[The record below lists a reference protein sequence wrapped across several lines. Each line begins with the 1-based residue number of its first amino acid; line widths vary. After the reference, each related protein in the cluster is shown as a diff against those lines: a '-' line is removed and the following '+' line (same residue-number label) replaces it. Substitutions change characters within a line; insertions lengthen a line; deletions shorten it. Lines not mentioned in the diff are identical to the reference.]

1 MLNQPRWKLW
11 LVVLVCLS
19 GLLAVLPNLVARDT
33 VEAWPDWIPKPRIN
47 LGLDLQGGAQLLLEV
62 DVDSLFRERLD
73 SLVNEARAALRA
85 ERIGYRDLG
94 VQGGAVRL
102 TLTDPTTRD
111 AALTALRK
119 LDTPVQS
126 AALGFGG
133 TVSELEVTA
142 DGAGQVTIR
151 LTEAGLEARRSAA
164 LAQALEV
171 VRRRIDELGT
181 REASVQRQ
189 GKDRILI
196 QVPGE
201 RNPENVKRLLGK
213 TARLTFH
220 MVDLDASPDE
230 VRAGRVPGS
239 MVVESADPSDGM
251 QEYVL
256 RRRIEVSGE
265 DLVDAQPTFQ
275 DGQPVVSFRFDASGA
290 RKFGKVT
297 TENVGQLFAIVL
309 DGKVIS
315 APRIREPITQGS
327 GIISG
332 NFTVESA
339 NELAVLLRAGALP
352 APMTVI
358 EERSV
363 GPDLGADSIRAG
375 AIASVVAVALVLVF
389 MVVYYGLFG
398 VFACLAL
405 GINVILLF
413 GILSALGATLTLP
426 GIAGIVLTIGMAV
439 DSNVLIFERMR
450 EEMRAGRSPLAA
462 LEAGFSQA
470 MSAIIDA
477 NVTTLIAGLVL
488 FEFGTGPV
496 KGFAV
501 TLSIGVVTTMF
512 TAITVTRLIIA
523 AWYRRARPAAVPL

>member
-11 LVVLVCLS
+11 LVTIVCAL
-19 GLLAVLPNLVARDT
+19 GLLAMLPNFFARDT
-33 VEAWPDWIPKPRIN
+33 VDAWPEWLPKPRIN

-62 DVDSLFRERLD
+62 EVDALFRERLD
-73 SLVNEARAALRA
+73 ALVNEARAALRA
-85 ERIGYRDLG
+85 ERIGYRGLG
-94 VQGGAVRL
+94 VQGDAVRL
-102 TLTDPTTRD
+102 SLSEPETRD
-111 AALTALRK
+111 AALAALRA
-119 LDTPVQS
+119 LDTPIQTS
-126 AALGFGG
+126 SLGFSSA
-133 TVSELEVTA
+133 SELAIDASSAGEVT
-142 DGAGQVTIR
+142 IS
-151 LTEAGLEARRSAA
+151 LTEPGIEARRSAA

-189 GKDRILI
+189 GANRILI

-201 RNPENVKRLLGK
+201 RNPENVKRLLGR
-213 TARLTFH
+213 TARLTFQ
-220 MVDLDASPDE
+220 MVDMESAPEE

-239 MVVESADPSDGM
+239 VVLEAQEDDDGPA
-251 QEYVL
+251 EYVV
-256 RRRIEVSGE
+256 RRKIEVSGE

-275 DGQPVVSFRFDASGA
+275 DGMPVVSFRFDAAGA
-290 RKFGKVT
+290 RKFGTIT
-297 TENVGQLFAIVL
+297 TQNVDRLFAIVL
-309 DGKVIS
+309 DDKVIS

-327 GIISG
+327 GVISG

-352 APMTVI
+352 APMAVI

-375 AIASVVAVALVLVF
+375 AIASLVAVVLVICF
-389 MVVYYGLFG
+389 MILYYGLFG
-398 VFACLAL
+398 IFACLAL
-405 GINVILLF
+405 AVNIVLLF

-450 EEMRAGRSPLAA
+450 EEVRAGRSPMAA
-462 LEAGFSQA
+462 MDTGFSQA

-523 AWYRRARPAAVPL
+523 GWYRRTRPASVPL